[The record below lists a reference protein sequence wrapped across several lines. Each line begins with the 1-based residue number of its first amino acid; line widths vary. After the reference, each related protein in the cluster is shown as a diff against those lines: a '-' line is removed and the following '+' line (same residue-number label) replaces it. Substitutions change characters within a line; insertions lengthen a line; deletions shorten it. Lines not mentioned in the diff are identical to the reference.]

1 MPVTACLL
9 LGVKAVQSEDAEE
22 LLALQRAIRQ
32 VGQGAPRS
40 IIAVDDVELEART
53 LQSGDTCT
61 KAVGIAH
68 HQRPRRSLR
77 REVRALEELDEEEGG
92 GAFGLVG
99 CELPHAVDLPL
110 VGELIGYGERLIGGE
125 WRREAEVAEGVV

>member
-9 LGVKAVQSEDAEE
+9 LGVKAIQSEDAEE

-32 VGQGAPRS
+32 VRQGAPRG

-53 LQSGDTCT
+53 LQSGDTCA
-61 KAVGIAH
+61 KAVDIAH

-77 REVRALEELDEEEGG
+77 REVRALEELDEE
-92 GAFGLVG
+92 
-99 CELPHAVDLPL
+99 
-110 VGELIGYGERLIGGE
+110 
-125 WRREAEVAEGVV
+125 

>member
-32 VGQGAPRS
+32 VGQGASRG

-53 LQSGDTCT
+53 LQSGDTCA

-77 REVRALEELDEEEGG
+77 REVRALEELDEE
-92 GAFGLVG
+92 
-99 CELPHAVDLPL
+99 
-110 VGELIGYGERLIGGE
+110 
-125 WRREAEVAEGVV
+125 

>member
-22 LLALQRAIRQ
+22 LLALQWTIRQ
-32 VGQGAPRS
+32 VGQGAPCG

-53 LQSGDTCT
+53 LQSGDTCS

-77 REVRALEELDEEEGG
+77 REVRALEELDE
-92 GAFGLVG
+92 
-99 CELPHAVDLPL
+99 D
-110 VGELIGYGERLIGGE
+110 
-125 WRREAEVAEGVV
+125 

>member
-22 LLALQRAIRQ
+22 LLALQWTIRQ
-32 VGQGAPRS
+32 VGQGAPCG

-53 LQSGDTCT
+53 LQSGDTCS

-68 HQRPRRSLR
+68 H
-77 REVRALEELDEEEGG
+77 
-92 GAFGLVG
+92 
-99 CELPHAVDLPL
+99 
-110 VGELIGYGERLIGGE
+110 
-125 WRREAEVAEGVV
+125 